1 MFSLELGQT
10 KSVLI
15 LYFVTFLFS
24 LCSYL
29 YLYDR
34 IAASILFIT
43 LMVLFEIFVE
53 ATSMIGRKYKPLL
66 TIANIFIKSEYLPS
80 IKDSKPYR
88 RVIKK
93 VKKQYLAIIVLIFAI
108 VFSLIFIIDINSN
121 YRENIGELVGTYFVC
136 DYYTLTNKSLDQI
149 GGVNYFYSDKKDDF
163 ETYAKND
170 YYKEV
175 NTYIN
180 NKENTQEVK
189 SYNIISYEQSS
200 KALKGLDDYNYYDL
214 TIEINFGEYNS
225 IIKSD
230 VIIR

>member
-1 MFSLELGQT
+1 
-10 KSVLI
+10 
-15 LYFVTFLFS
+15 
-24 LCSYL
+24 
-29 YLYDR
+29 
-34 IAASILFIT
+34 
-43 LMVLFEIFVE
+43 
-53 ATSMIGRKYKPLL
+53 MIGRKYKPLL

-108 VFSLIFIIDINSN
+108 VFSLIFIIDNNRTSNIKQTPPKIVYEASENETKLMSNIYNQLTTAINSN
-121 YRENIGELVGTYFVC
+121 DRENIGELVGTYFVC

-225 IIKSD
+225 IIKSETLTTT
-230 VIIR
+230 VSLIE

>member
-108 VFSLIFIIDINSN
+108 VFSLIFIIDNNRTSNIKQTPPKIVYEASENETKLMSNIYNQLTTAINSN
-121 YRENIGELVGTYFVC
+121 DRENIGELVGT
-136 DYYTLTNKSLDQI
+136 
-149 GGVNYFYSDKKDDF
+149 
-163 ETYAKND
+163 
-170 YYKEV
+170 
-175 NTYIN
+175 
-180 NKENTQEVK
+180 
-189 SYNIISYEQSS
+189 
-200 KALKGLDDYNYYDL
+200 
-214 TIEINFGEYNS
+214 
-225 IIKSD
+225 
-230 VIIR
+230 